1 MRAQGLLVSFLGVCK
16 ALHMR
21 WLSRFAG
28 ICWGFLKFPWTSHAQ
43 LFLLSFWPGPGL
55 PQLFLP
61 PQVAA
66 VLNSYYWLFFI
77 KPLGKRL
84 FPLNEVWVR
93 SNIDKS
99 CKWGFPGYCHAGQTM
114 SVLWEWCFGGNSS
127 SVLSSPVAASLLVSV
142 TVTSKLLVFKNPVEL
157 GRGWWK

>member
-28 ICWGFLKFPWTSHAQ
+28 ICWGFLKFLWTSHAQ
-43 LFLLSFWPGPGL
+43 LFLLSFCPGPGL

-61 PQVAA
+61 PLVAA

-84 FPLNEVWVR
+84 FPRNEVWVR
-93 SNIDKS
+93 SNKDKS
-99 CKWGFPGYCHAGQTM
+99 CKWGFPGYCHSDQTM
-114 SVLWEWCFGGNSS
+114 SVLWEWCLGGNSNT
-127 SVLSSPVAASLLVSV
+127 VLSSPVAASLLVSV

-157 GRGWWK
+157 GKG